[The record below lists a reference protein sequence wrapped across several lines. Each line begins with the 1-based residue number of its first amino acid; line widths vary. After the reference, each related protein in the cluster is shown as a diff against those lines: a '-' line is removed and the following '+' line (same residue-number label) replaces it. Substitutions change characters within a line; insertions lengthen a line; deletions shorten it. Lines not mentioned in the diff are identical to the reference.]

1 MPPETATSS
10 EQAPPPGR
18 PRRLLA
24 RDEAGDAARAEAL
37 LSGAIAAYPEIG
49 MPKHREIA
57 QAMRAGV

>member
-1 MPPETATSS
+1 MSS

-18 PRRLLA
+18 PRRH
-24 RDEAGDAARAEAL
+24 AEAL